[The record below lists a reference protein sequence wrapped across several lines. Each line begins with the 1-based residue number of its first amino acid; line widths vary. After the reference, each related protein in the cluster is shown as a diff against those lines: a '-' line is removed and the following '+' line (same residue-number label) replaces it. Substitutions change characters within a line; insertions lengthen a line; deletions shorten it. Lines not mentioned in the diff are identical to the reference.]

1 MDRAQLLYRHPA
13 EARVDELFQ
22 ILEDHPDRAVF
33 VEHIYAGRYQL
44 GGGVAALPSD
54 HELFGLDPA
63 NWVNRRMTF
72 NTAQ

>member
-1 MDRAQLLYRHPA
+1 MSFPSSLRIIPTTQCSL
-13 EARVDELFQ
+13 
-22 ILEDHPDRAVF
+22 
-33 VEHIYAGRYQL
+33 EHIYAGRYQL

-63 NWVNRRMTF
+63 NRVNRRMTS